1 MKRFTVE
8 FTEKNVTGNAGLVHI
23 GRFIKKLGLQQML
36 ERHLTIQRGA
46 NANYTAGDAVI
57 KLIMGVLA
65 RAQHIS
71 HLEILR
77 SDSAIRTLFE
87 WARFPDN
94 RTFGRI
100 FRSH

>member
-1 MKRFTVE
+1 
-8 FTEKNVTGNAGLVHI
+8 
-23 GRFIKKLGLQQML
+23 ML
-36 ERHLTIQRGA
+36 ERHLTIRRGA

-65 RAQHIS
+65 RAQHIN

-94 RTFGRI
+94 RT
-100 FRSH
+100 